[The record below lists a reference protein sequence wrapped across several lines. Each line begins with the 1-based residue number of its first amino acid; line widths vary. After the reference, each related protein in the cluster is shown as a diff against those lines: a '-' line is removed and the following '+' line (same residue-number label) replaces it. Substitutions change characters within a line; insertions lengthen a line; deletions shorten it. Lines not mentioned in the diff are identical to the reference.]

1 MSEKKT
7 ISLSLSN
14 DRNKTATKEQ
24 VRQSFSH
31 GRSRVVSVE
40 VKKKRVIHRPGV
52 PSEKEA
58 VDIVDKMASVSDLT
72 KEEWGRRISVLKD
85 AMQIAREEEAAAA
98 EITEAPVEEALPEEN
113 VEAHEDVAADVDTNS
128 DVVVEEPVPEET
140 VYTVH
145 TEPAEERN
153 SSHKNKK
160 RAPEKEKKNASEN
173 YSVKR
178 DIKELRGKYAKG
190 AAKVSIYNIDSDAA
204 ERTRSIASLRRAK
217 QKNVATKT
225 ADSSSKVVREVI
237 IPEVITVQDLASR
250 MSERGVDVVKH
261 LMKMGMMV
269 KITQVIDADTAE
281 LVATDMGHKVK
292 RVSDSDVEIGLK
304 TNDDGATE
312 HRPPVVTVMGHV
324 DHGKTSLL
332 DALRKTDVTLSE
344 AGGITQHI
352 GAYQITLANGSK
364 ITFIDT
370 PGHAAFTDMRSRG
383 ANVTDIVVLVVAVDD
398 GVKEQTIE
406 AINHA
411 KAAEVPI
418 IIAIN
423 KMDKPDANPDR
434 VRNALLA
441 HELVVESLGGDII
454 DVEISARTG
463 QGLEKLE
470 ELILLQSEMMD
481 IRADSDKKAEG
492 VVLESRMD
500 KGVGSVSTILVQRGT
515 LRTGDIFVSGH
526 VSGRVRL
533 LRDDCM
539 KKADSVL
546 PGTPCE
552 VIGFP
557 STVNPGD
564 DFVVVES
571 EERASEIAMMRDRR
585 RREKLW
591 VKNTPV
597 SADQLF
603 SKIADEK
610 LKILSVIVKGDVHGS
625 IEAIEQSLHKIRND
639 EVCVRVIHSA
649 VGGVSESDVVLAKA
663 AKAAILCFNVRPNN
677 QAREMIARDNIVI
690 RFYSVIYSMIDDV
703 KKMASGLLA
712 PTLQENVIANVQVRK
727 VFNISKVGVIA
738 GCFVLDGIV
747 KRGCHVRLIRD
758 GIVRHNT
765 TIRSLQRGKD
775 DAKEVKSGFECGIM
789 LEAQQDLRENDVLEC
804 FEIEEVAREME

>member
-98 EITEAPVEEALPEEN
+98 EITEAPVEEAFPEEN

-140 VYTVH
+140 VYPVH

-304 TNDDGATE
+304 TNDDGAIE

-383 ANVTDIVVLVVAVDD
+383 ANVTDIVVLVVAADD

>member
-1 MSEKKT
+1 MYEKKT

-14 DRNKTATKEQ
+14 DRNKTCPKEQ

-52 PSEKEA
+52 SSDKES
-58 VDIVDKMASVSDLT
+58 VDIADKMAAVSDLT

-85 AMQIAREEEAAAA
+85 AMQSGRDDDH
-98 EITEAPVEEALPEEN
+98 EIESTHDEIVEESS
-113 VEAHEDVAADVDTNS
+113 VAD
-128 DVVVEEPVPEET
+128 DVVVDDNQDEADNEAQGDEAVFVDAYEEANYSEPVEQSD
-140 VYTVH
+140 
-145 TEPAEERN
+145 ER
-153 SSHKNKK
+153 STSYKNKK
-160 RAPEKEKKNASEN
+160 RSTEKKHGAEN
-173 YSVKR
+173 YAVKR

-190 AAKVSIYNIDSDAA
+190 AGKVSIYNIDNDSS
-204 ERTRSIASLRRAK
+204 ERTRSVASLRRAK
-217 QKNVATKT
+217 QKSV
-225 ADSSSKVVREVI
+225 SKQTDGISKIVREVI
-237 IPEVITVQDLASR
+237 IPEVITVQELASR

-292 RVSDSDVEIGLK
+292 RVSDSDIEIGLK

-332 DALRKTDVTLSE
+332 DALRKTDVTLAE

-352 GAYQITLANGSK
+352 GAYQITLASGSK

-383 ANVTDIVVLVVAVDD
+383 ANVTDIVVLVVAADD

-411 KAAEVPI
+411 KAAAVPI

-434 VRNALLA
+434 VRNVLLA

-463 QGLEKLE
+463 HGLSKLE
-470 ELILLQSEMMD
+470 ELILLQAEMMD
-481 IRADSDKKAEG
+481 ICADSSKKAEG

-500 KGVGSVSTILVQRGT
+500 KGVGSVSTVLVQRGT
-515 LRTGDIFVSGH
+515 LRTGDVFVSGH

-533 LRDDCM
+533 LRNDCM
-539 KKADSVL
+539 QKVDSVL

-564 DFVVVES
+564 DFVVVEN

-610 LKILSVIVKGDVHGS
+610 LQVLSVIVKGDVHGS

-677 QAREMIARDNIVI
+677 QAREMIARDNIMI
-690 RFYSVIYSMIDDV
+690 RFYSVIYSIIDDV
-703 KKMASGLLA
+703 KKMASGLLS
-712 PTLQENVIANVQVRK
+712 PTLHEKVIANVQVRK

-738 GCFVLDGIV
+738 GCFVLDGVV
-747 KRGCHVRLIRD
+747 KRGCNVRLIRD
-758 GIVRHNT
+758 GIVRYNT
-765 TIRSLQRGKD
+765 SVRSLQRGKD

-789 LEAQQDLRENDVLEC
+789 LEAQQDLHEDDVLEC
-804 FEIEEVAREME
+804 FEVEEIAREME